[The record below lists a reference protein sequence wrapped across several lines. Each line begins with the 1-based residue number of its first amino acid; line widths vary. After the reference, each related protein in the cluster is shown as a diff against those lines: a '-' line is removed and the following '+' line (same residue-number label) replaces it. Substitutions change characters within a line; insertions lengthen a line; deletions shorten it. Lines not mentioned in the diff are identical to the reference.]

1 MDIETI
7 SNLSEEVAKQRE
19 KDRISTDLVY
29 KE

>member
-1 MDIETI
+1 MNIETI
-7 SNLSEEVAKQRE
+7 SNLPEKVAKQRG